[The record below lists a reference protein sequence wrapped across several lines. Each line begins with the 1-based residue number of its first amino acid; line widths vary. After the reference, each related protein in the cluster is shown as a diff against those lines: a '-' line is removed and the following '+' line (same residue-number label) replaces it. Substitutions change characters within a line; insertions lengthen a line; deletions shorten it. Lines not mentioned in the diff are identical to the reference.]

1 MVRDKNKT
9 MKKKEKIKVLQINLL
24 NSLIENTHL
33 KTQLKEQEDKYKNDL
48 FSYSEGVVKRVSE
61 KMYKNQKIQE
71 DLEQITYREQLV
83 LYLKG
88 FIDGMK

>member
-1 MVRDKNKT
+1 

-61 KMYKNQKIQE
+61 KMAKKQKLEQELKEQKELIE
-71 DLEQITYREQLV
+71 DLMTNIESNSF
-83 LYLKG
+83 G
-88 FIDGMK
+88 FWSF

>member
-71 DLEQITYREQLV
+71 DLEQINNKEQLV

-88 FIDGMK
+88 FLDGMK

>member
-1 MVRDKNKT
+1 

-71 DLEQITYREQLV
+71 DLEQIKNREQLV
-83 LYLKG
+83 LYAKG